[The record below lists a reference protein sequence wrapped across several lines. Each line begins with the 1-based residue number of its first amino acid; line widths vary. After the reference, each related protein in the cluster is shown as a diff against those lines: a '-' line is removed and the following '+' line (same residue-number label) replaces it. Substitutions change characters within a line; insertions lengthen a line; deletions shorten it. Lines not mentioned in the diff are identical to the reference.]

1 MASNRF
7 RYPPSPGHG
16 GDTFSDNLV
25 GNQITD
31 GSSQMTMGTFSVEQ
45 EYSKPNSVEYQITSF
60 SQPITLE
67 SLDVP
72 NLEIARQTIS
82 NNLSVFINNDT
93 SDLSSFVL
101 YGSLKK
107 RLNIAVKEIINF
119 FPAAIFVDGIGVDY
133 SSGNTTAYNIAYDG
147 AKDRTTFRTN
157 VNYISNPFSIE
168 FTTNGDLLN
177 NISPEQILN
186 NLEIFGNS
194 ADTVVKVAD
203 GTMSKLRNLTKEF
216 SKYAIKFDNKVDSL
230 EYKLISL
237 TPQTTTTN
245 YIEMVV
251 EGMPFDIKTTTTTT
265 NFYIKPNSL
274 ETEKS
279 FKEFKNV
286 EAFLMNRDISPPYTA
301 QFKLVKETNQGTKY
315 YSYVRQ
321 TWPLQDAIN
330 LDITTAAYTKYLTV
344 LSDTGDELDREKTN
358 LVSRFLTAPTLKEF
372 DTADEKTEK
381 TLQIF
386 GRSFDD
392 VKLFVEGI
400 AYMNNVNYDNTKT
413 IPNELLKNFA
423 RTLGWS
429 TPTTLDNTNFLDSVL
444 GVSTPKYS
452 GTTVGKTPAELDIEL
467 YRNILMNTAYLF
479 KSKGTRKSIEFL
491 LTLLGA
497 PEALVEFNEYV
508 ILADSKINMDSPLQF
523 IWDITG
529 GTLGTIVSTATTA
542 FSGVTHLSTNGLNYY
557 KRPLNKFDYTWQKIS
572 GGTYVTET
580 LMYSEVYQ
588 TYYNMSAHTSHPFIL
603 SDYPIDKAG
612 YPTAPPESENYF
624 FQRGAGWFERTEEHK
639 SDIIIDRDKS
649 TLSGCTPVIKNK
661 FSNFTWGG
669 FWTDGKFSNQ
679 LKAPYLDRF
688 SRFPHMHFGF
698 GLKKVI
704 DDKKSW
710 IRTGPGEKYLRDY
723 SFKNRDATYNTSD
736 ERLVINVKNTDLS
749 LNIGQA
755 LAYDVWQ
762 QSAQYNCLFSGG
774 SLPYP
779 YPNSAGTWDATS
791 PQINAKKEDFKTFL
805 NSFWKVLIDT
815 KNRMTITDGKT
826 GGYPVLQQMYLD
838 YLHDNCG
845 DDNQYTYAKMIDYA
859 QSMGDYWIRII
870 EQMVPSTTLWTSG
883 LKVQNSVFHRDKF
896 VYRCYKVTGNTLT
909 TPYLT
914 NTFTVSP
921 SATTGVIVP
930 VFQTA
935 TPRPFTLPYGPPTG
949 TLYYNTIINGE
960 IPNPLSSYATLYNIS
975 HKGDVFGSEIVSEEV
990 NSLAQSNYTNKNTYT
1005 TNKVFK
1011 KQGAISNV
1019 LFIDG
1024 FKKFGDKNL
1033 DWVDSYDLQIN
1044 RKNGSA
1050 DAIINNNRGRY

>member
-31 GSSQMTMGTFSVEQ
+31 GSSQMTMGTFTVEQ
-45 EYSKPNSVEYQITSF
+45 EYSKPNSIEHELTSF
-60 SQPITLE
+60 SAPITLE
-67 SLDVP
+67 SLDLP

-119 FPAAIFVDGIGVDY
+119 FPAALFVDGIGVDY
-133 SSGNTTAYNIAYDG
+133 TSGNTTAYNIVYDG
-147 AKDRTTFRTN
+147 NKDRTTFRTN
-157 VNYISNPFSIE
+157 VNHISNPFSIE
-168 FTTNGDLLN
+168 FTTNGQLLN

-186 NLEIFGNS
+186 NLEKFGYT

-203 GTMSKLRNLTKEF
+203 GTMSSLRNLTKEF
-216 SKYAIKFDNKVDSL
+216 SKYAIKFDNKIDSL
-230 EYKLISL
+230 EYKVINL
-237 TPQTTTTN
+237 TPQTTTTT
-245 YIEMVV
+245 YLELVV
-251 EGMPFDIKTTTTTT
+251 EGNPFTDNTTTTTT
-265 NFYIKPNSL
+265 FYIKPNNI

-279 FKEFKNV
+279 FKGFKNV
-286 EAFLMNRDISPPYTA
+286 EAFLMNRDINPAYTA
-301 QFKLVKETNQGTKY
+301 QFKLTKETTQGIKY

-330 LDITTAAYTKYLTV
+330 LDLTTTEYVKYLTA

-372 DTADEKTEK
+372 DTADEKVEK

-392 VKLFVEGI
+392 IKLFVEGI
-400 AYMNNVNYDNTKT
+400 AYMNNVSYDNKKT

-429 TPTTLDNTNFLDSVL
+429 TPSTLDNTNFLDGVL
-444 GVSTPKYS
+444 GISTPKYS
-452 GTTVGKTPAELDIEL
+452 GTTIGKTPAELDIEL

-508 ILADSKINMDSPLQF
+508 ILADSKITMDSPLEF
-523 IWDITG
+523 SWDTTG
-529 GTLGTIVSTATTA
+529 GTLGTIVITGATPW
-542 FSGVTHLSTNGLNYY
+542 SGTTGGNGISYY
-557 KRPLNKFDYTWQKIS
+557 KKPLNKFDYTWQKIS
-572 GGTYVTET
+572 GGSYTVET
-580 LMYSEVYQ
+580 LSYSNVFSQ
-588 TYYNMSAHTSHPFIL
+588 YYITSASTTHPFIL
-603 SDYPIDKAG
+603 SDYPIDKLG
-612 YPTAPPESENYF
+612 YPKKPQESENYF

-639 SDIIIDRDKS
+639 SEIIIDRDKS

-661 FSNFTWGG
+661 FSDFTWGG
-669 FWTDGKFSNQ
+669 FWTDGKYSNT

-723 SFKNRDATYNTSD
+723 SFKSRDATYHTSD
-736 ERLVINVKNTDLS
+736 ERLVLNVKNIDLS
-749 LNIGQA
+749 LNIGQS
-755 LAYDVWQ
+755 LVYDVWK

-779 YPNSAGTWDATS
+779 FPTSAGTWDATS
-791 PQINAKKEDFKTFL
+791 PQINAKTEDFKTFL
-805 NSFWKVLIDT
+805 NSFWKVLIDA
-815 KNRMTITDGKT
+815 KNRMTINDGKT

-845 DDNQYTYAKMIDYA
+845 DKNQYTYTKMIDYA
-859 QSMGDYWIRII
+859 QSMGEYWIRII
-870 EQMVPSTTLWTSG
+870 EQMVPATTLWMSG

-896 VYRCYKVTGNTLT
+896 VYRCYKVTGETLT
-909 TPYLT
+909 TDYL
-914 NTFTVSP
+914 NPLFTVSP
-921 SATTGVIVP
+921 SAHTGTMVP
-930 VFQTA
+930 QFQTA
-935 TPRPFTLPYGPPTG
+935 TPHPFTPPYGPPTG
-949 TLYYNTIINGE
+949 TLYYSTIINGDTL
-960 IPNPLSSYATLYNIS
+960 NPISSYATLYNIS
-975 HKGDVFGSEIVSEEV
+975 NKGTVFGSEIVSKEV
-990 NSLAQSNYTNKNTYT
+990 NNLAQSNYTNKNVYT

-1011 KQGAISNV
+1011 KQGATSNI

-1024 FKKFGDKNL
+1024 FKKFGDKDL
-1033 DWVDSYDLQIN
+1033 EWLDSYDLQIN
-1044 RKNGSA
+1044 RKKA
-1050 DAIINNNRGRY
+1050 VDDPRITNNRGRY

>member
-45 EYSKPNSVEYQITSF
+45 EYSKQNSLEYQLTSF
-60 SQPITLE
+60 SDPITLE

-93 SDLSSFVL
+93 NDLSSFVL

-107 RLNIAVKEIINF
+107 RLNIAVNEIINF
-119 FPAAIFVDGIGVDY
+119 FPAALFVDGIGVDY
-133 SSGNTTAYNIAYDG
+133 SSGNITAYNIVYEG
-147 AKDRTTFRTN
+147 TKDRTTFRTN

-168 FTTNGDLLN
+168 FTTNGQLLN

-186 NLEIFGNS
+186 NLEKFGYT

-203 GTMSKLRNLTKEF
+203 GTMSSLRNLTKEF
-216 SKYAIKFDNKVDSL
+216 SKYAIKFDNKIDSL
-230 EYKLISL
+230 EYKVISF

-245 YIEMVV
+245 YIEFVV
-251 EGMPFDIKTTTTTT
+251 EGNPFITSSTTAT
-265 NFYIKPNSL
+265 NFYIKPNSN

-286 EAFLMNRDISPPYTA
+286 EAFLMNRDISPAYTA
-301 QFKLVKETNQGTKY
+301 QFKLVKETNQGSKY

-330 LDITTAAYTKYLTV
+330 LDITTEAYTKYLTD

-400 AYMNNVNYDNTKT
+400 AYMNNVTYDNKKT

-429 TPTTLDNTNFLDSVL
+429 TPSTLDNTNFLDSVL
-444 GVSTPKYS
+444 GISTPKYS
-452 GTTVGKTPAELDIEL
+452 GTTIGKTPAELDIEL

-508 ILADSKINMDSPLQF
+508 ILADSKIDMNSPLQF
-523 IWDITG
+523 IWDTTG
-529 GTLGTIVSTATTA
+529 GTQGTIVITGETP
-542 FSGVTHLSTNGLNYY
+542 FSGTTGGNGLSYY
-557 KRPLNKFDYTWQKIS
+557 KRPRNKFDYTWHIIS
-572 GGTYVTET
+572 GGSYTTET
-580 LMYSEVYQ
+580 LLYSDTFSQ
-588 TYYNMSAHTSHPFIL
+588 YYNLSGATTHPFIL
-603 SDYPIDKAG
+603 SDYPIDKLG
-612 YPTAPPESENYF
+612 YPKAPPESDSYF

-639 SDIIIDRDKS
+639 SEIIIDRDKS

-661 FSNFTWGG
+661 FSDFTWGG
-669 FWTDGKFSNQ
+669 FWTDGKYSNQ
-679 LKAPYLDRF
+679 LNAPYLDRF

-698 GLKKVI
+698 GLKKII

-710 IRTGPGEKYLRDY
+710 IRTEPGEEYLRDY
-723 SFKNRDATYNTSD
+723 SFKNRDATYNTLD
-736 ERLVINVKNTDLS
+736 ERLVINVKNIDLS
-749 LNIGQA
+749 LNVGQA
-755 LAYDVWQ
+755 LVYDVWK

-805 NSFWKVLIDT
+805 NSFWKVLIDA
-815 KNRMTITDGKT
+815 KNRMTISDGKT
-826 GGYPVLQQMYLD
+826 GGYPVLQQIYLD

-845 DDNQYTYAKMIDYA
+845 NNNKYTYTKMIDYA

-870 EQMVPSTTLWTSG
+870 EQMIPSTTLWTSG
-883 LKVQNSVFHRDKF
+883 LKVQNSTFHRDKF
-896 VYRCYKVTGNTLT
+896 VYRCYSVTGTPLT
-909 TPYLT
+909 IAYS
-914 NTFTVSP
+914 NAAFTISP
-921 SATTGVIVP
+921 SATTGVMVP
-930 VFQTA
+930 IFQTA

-949 TLYYNTIINGE
+949 TLYYDNIINGD
-960 IPNPLSSYATLYNIS
+960 IPNPISSYATLYNIS
-975 HKGDVFGSEIVSEEV
+975 NKGNVFGSEIVSKEV
-990 NSLAQSNYTNKNTYT
+990 NNLAQSNYTNKNTHT

-1011 KQGAISNV
+1011 KQGATSNV

-1033 DWVDSYDLQIN
+1033 EWVDSYDLQIN
-1044 RKNGSA
+1044 RKNSSA
-1050 DAIINNNRGRY
+1050 DGIINNNRGRY

>member
-7 RYPPSPGHG
+7 RYPPSPGNG
-16 GDTFSDNLV
+16 SDTFSDNLV

-45 EYSKPNSVEYQITSF
+45 EYSKPNSVDYELASF
-60 SQPITLE
+60 SEPITLE
-67 SLDVP
+67 SLDLP

-107 RLNIAVKEIINF
+107 RLNVAVKEVINF
-119 FPAAIFVDGIGVDY
+119 FPAALFVDGVDVNY
-133 SSGNTTAYNIAYDG
+133 TSGNTTAYNIVYDG
-147 AKDRTTFRTN
+147 NKNRTTFRTN

-168 FTTNGDLLN
+168 FTTNGQLLN

-186 NLEIFGNS
+186 NLEIFGYT

-216 SKYAIKFDNKVDSL
+216 SDYAIKFDSKIDSL
-230 EYKLISL
+230 EYKVINL

-245 YIEMVV
+245 YIELIV
-251 EGMPFDIKTTTTTT
+251 EGNPFNNISTSVTK
-265 NFYIKPNSL
+265 FYIKPNSI

-279 FKEFKNV
+279 FKSFKNV
-286 EAFLMNRDISPPYTA
+286 EAFLMNRDVNPAYTA
-301 QFKLVKETNQGTKY
+301 LFKIVKETTQGVKY
-315 YSYVRQ
+315 YSHVRQ
-321 TWPLQDAIN
+321 TWPLQDEIN
-330 LDITTAAYTKYLTV
+330 LDLSTLAYTDYLTK
-344 LSDTGDELDREKTN
+344 LSDIGDELDREKTN

-372 DTADEKTEK
+372 DTADEKVEK
-381 TLQIF
+381 TLQMF

-400 AYMNNVNYDNTKT
+400 AYMNNVNYDNKKT
-413 IPNELLKNFA
+413 VPNELLKNFA

-429 TPTTLDNTNFLDSVL
+429 TPSTLDNTNFLDGVL
-444 GVSTPKYS
+444 GISTPKYS
-452 GTTVGKTPAELDIEL
+452 GTTIGKTPAELDIEL

-497 PEALVEFNEYV
+497 PEALIEFNEYV
-508 ILADSKINMDSPLQF
+508 ILADSKINMDSPLEF
-523 IWDITG
+523 VWDASG
-529 GTLGTIVSTATTA
+529 GTLGTVVITGNTP
-542 FSGVTHLSTNGLNYY
+542 FSGNTGGNGVSYY
-557 KRPLNKFDYTWQKIS
+557 KRPLNKFDYTWNLIS
-572 GGTYVTET
+572 GGSYTTT
-580 LMYSEVYQ
+580 KKRYSEVFSQ
-588 TYYNMSAHTSHPFIL
+588 YYDTTEKVTHPFIL
-603 SDYPIDKAG
+603 SDYPIDKLG
-612 YPTAPPESENYF
+612 YPKKPQESDNYF

-639 SDIIIDRDKS
+639 SEIVIDSEKS

-661 FSNFTWGG
+661 FSDFTWGG
-669 FWTDGKFSNQ
+669 FWTGGKHSNK

-710 IRTGPGEKYLRDY
+710 IRTEPGDNYLRDY
-723 SFKNRDATYNTSD
+723 SFKSRDATYDTLD
-736 ERLVINVKNTDLS
+736 ERLVINVKNIDLC
-749 LNIGQA
+749 LNIGQS
-755 LAYDVWQ
+755 LVYDVWK

-774 SLPYP
+774 SLPHP
-779 YPNSAGTWDATS
+779 YPTSAGTWDATS

-805 NSFWKVLIDT
+805 NGFWKVLIDA
-815 KNRMTITDGKT
+815 KNRMTINDGKT

-845 DDNQYTYAKMIDYA
+845 SNNQYTYTKMIDYA

-870 EQMVPSTTLWTSG
+870 EQMVPATTLWMSG

-896 VYRCYKVTGNTLT
+896 VYRCYKVTGETLSIDYLNTS
-909 TPYLT
+909 
-914 NTFTVSP
+914 FTVSP
-921 SATTGVIVP
+921 SATTGVMVP
-930 VFQTA
+930 LFQTA
-935 TPRPFTLPYGPPTG
+935 TPRPFTLPYGPPKG
-949 TLYYNTIINGE
+949 TLYYDSIISGTT
-960 IPNPLSSYATLYNIS
+960 PNPISSYATLYNIS
-975 HKGDVFGSEIVSEEV
+975 NKGTVFGSEIVSKEV
-990 NSLAQSNYTNKNTYT
+990 NNLAQSNYTNKNTHT
-1005 TNKVFK
+1005 TDKVFK
-1011 KQGAISNV
+1011 KQGATSNI

-1024 FKKFGDKNL
+1024 FKKFGEKDL
-1033 DWVDSYDLQIN
+1033 EWMDSYDLQIN
-1044 RKNGSA
+1044 RKKTVEDIRTTNS
-1050 DAIINNNRGRY
+1050 RGRY